1 MATFVGKGKGREG
14 MGSEEKKIIKLKKM
28 EWTAEYDK
36 LNFAAEGQKKKRW
49 HRKGNLLVEETS
61 YSKAPRQ
68 EKFWLSEEPKRK
80 SYVVSGATRR
90 GGRRG

>member
-36 LNFAAEGQKKKRW
+36 LNFVAEG
-49 HRKGNLLVEETS
+49 
-61 YSKAPRQ
+61 
-68 EKFWLSEEPKRK
+68 
-80 SYVVSGATRR
+80 
-90 GGRRG
+90 